1 VNSLRCVSRMVILAV
16 AAFAVS
22 CTSWNHRAV
31 SVEDVVRSRE
41 VPRIRIHARGEAVIL
56 QFPRILGDSLVG
68 STTTAKGMRVLDDRV
83 TYSLAEIEAVEVEE
97 FDGDR
102 TASAVGSL
110 LGAWLVVLLLA
121 WGSTT

>member
-1 VNSLRCVSRMVILAV
+1 
-16 AAFAVS
+16 
-22 CTSWNHRAV
+22 
-31 SVEDVVRSRE
+31 
-41 VPRIRIHARGEAVIL
+41 
-56 QFPRILGDSLVG
+56 
-68 STTTAKGMRVLDDRV
+68 MRVLDDRV